1 MCINA
6 DVALIRCGEA
16 EELDFLDLQFCPH
29 LWPRTVESDKEWDG
43 GYKGRKWVQTP
54 LSSETGWG
62 TQTFGGVRVEPLL
75 LNIKLSRSRW
85 FMQLAMMP
93 SGCLLSEVFQA
104 CTTQEIQMHEDTMK
118 RLRVLRD
125 FWTPQCP
132 LRRSWRRWLEI
143 GI

>member
-1 MCINA
+1 MSP
-6 DVALIRCGEA
+6 DTLIFR
-16 EELDFLDLQFCPH
+16 D
-29 LWPRTVESDKEWDG
+29 RVRNSDIREG
-43 GYKGRKWVQTP
+43 
-54 LSSETGWG
+54 L
-62 TQTFGGVRVEPLL
+62 RVEPLL

-125 FWTPQCP
+125 F
-132 LRRSWRRWLEI
+132 
-143 GI
+143 